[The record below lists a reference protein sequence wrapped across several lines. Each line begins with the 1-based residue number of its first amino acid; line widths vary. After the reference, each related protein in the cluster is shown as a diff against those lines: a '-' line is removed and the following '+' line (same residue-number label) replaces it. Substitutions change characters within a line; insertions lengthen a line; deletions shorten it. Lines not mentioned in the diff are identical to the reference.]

1 MLAFLAVV
9 AAVVAGSATP
19 AAGAAAGGPAVEC
32 GNWAESNWA
41 FGALDRLAPSSTS
54 RGSGR
59 TELVRRGIADGT
71 EISGKKPNVGPAFS
85 ATIPVYFHVI
95 TDGATG
101 EVSDDQIEEQI
112 NVLNLSFAGFYGG
125 ADTGFRFVLADV
137 DRTDNAAW
145 YALET
150 LADEF
155 AMKSALGEGDA
166 TALNIY
172 TGSAAGYLG
181 FSYYPSIVVKQHY
194 RVLDGVVL
202 HYGSLPGG
210 FIENFDLGFTA
221 AHEVGHWL
229 GLAHTFEQGCIGHG
243 DFVDDTPAM
252 LEPTSGC
259 PEGKDTCTSK
269 NDPGLDPIH
278 NFMDY
283 SDDACYTQFTPGQ
296 AERAQTQYLHWRLQH
311 GYNGS

>member
-1 MLAFLAVV
+1 V
-9 AAVVAGSATP
+9 G
-19 AAGAAAGGPAVEC
+19 GAAVEC
-32 GNWAESNWA
+32 GNWAESSWA
-41 FGALDRLAPSSTS
+41 YGTLDRLEPSSTA
-54 RGSGR
+54 RGTGR
-59 TELVRRGIADGT
+59 TELIRRGIADGT
-71 EISGKKPNVGPAFS
+71 EISGKKPNAGPGFS

-95 TDGATG
+95 TDGAKGAVT
-101 EVSDDQIEEQI
+101 DEQI
-112 NVLNLSFAGFYGG
+112 AQQITVLNLSFSGFYGG
-125 ADTGFRFVLADV
+125 ADTGFDFVLADV
-137 DRTDNAAW
+137 DRTDSAEW
-145 YALET
+145 FALET

-155 AMKSALGEGDA
+155 EMKSALNQGDA
-166 TALNIY
+166 TALNLY
-172 TGSAAGYLG
+172 TNSGAGYLG
-181 FSYYPSIVVKQHY
+181 FAYYPSIVVKQQY
-194 RVLDGVVL
+194 RVLDGVVV

-210 FIENFDLGFTA
+210 FIGRYNLGFTA
-221 AHEVGHWL
+221 SHEVGHWL

-296 AERAQTQYLHWRLQH
+296 ADRAQTQYLHWRLQH